1 MLVQSGNLS
10 LNKAVIGWMPD
21 QLGGAILPNGTL
33 AVITDAGDVFGV
45 NVAGHDL
52 GPRFQFGGGDS

>member
-1 MLVQSGNLS
+1 
-10 LNKAVIGWMPD
+10 MP
-21 QLGGAILPNGTL
+21 IGTL

-52 GPRFQFGGGDS
+52 GPRFQFGGGRQLGFNPQDRFMVVINNVPGGVLA